1 MAELGW
7 WECENLICQINLKFK
22 ITQFMINIISK
33 TKYTYI
39 FSITLTV
46 LSFIFLAMW
55 GLKYDI
61 DFTGGTLLKIRFASE
76 LPANQEIIDSLKNLN
91 LSSLTVQAS
100 DNNSM
105 LIRYASEDDNTNE
118 QAWNAISEKFPD
130 TTQLSVDFINSSVS
144 KELKSKSLNAIFLA
158 IFAIMAYIAWAF
170 RKVSRPVESW
180 KYGAGAVIAL
190 AHDVLITAGVFS
202 LLGHFYGIE
211 VGIPFIAALLT
222 ILGFSVHDTIVVY
235 DRTRENLL
243 KGSSKIPFPEVV
255 NKSLNETLVR
265 SINTSMTVIIT
276 LLAIY
281 LFGGVTIKYFAL
293 ALLVGVTFGTYS
305 SIFVASALL
314 VTSHELTLKYR
325 R

>member
-1 MAELGW
+1 
-7 WECENLICQINLKFK
+7 
-22 ITQFMINIISK
+22 
-33 TKYTYI
+33 
-39 FSITLTV
+39 V
-46 LSFIFLAMW
+46 LSILSLSIW

-61 DFTGGTLLKIRFASE
+61 DFTSGTLMKVKFADSA
-76 LPANQEIIDSLKNLN
+76 PTNQEVNESLRDLN
-91 LSSLTVQAS
+91 LTSLTIQAS
-100 DNNSM
+100 NDNSM
-105 LIRYASEDDNTNE
+105 LVRYASEDDKINDDVWKSLSAKY
-118 QAWNAISEKFPD
+118 QGV
-130 TTQLSVDFINSSVS
+130 TQQSVDFINPSVS
-144 KELKSKSLNAIFLA
+144 KELKTKSLNAILLA
-158 IFAIMAYIAWAF
+158 IFTIMAYIAWAF

-190 AHDVLITAGVFS
+190 AHDILITAGVFS

-243 KGSSKIPFPEVV
+243 KGSSKTPFPEVV

-281 LFGGVTIKYFAL
+281 LFGGATIKYFAL

-305 SIFVASALL
+305 SIFIASALL
-314 VTSHELTLKYR
+314 VTSYELTMKYKK
-325 R
+325 